1 MKGVCSLFNEAIAHL
16 LKTDLFILSKKFVTF
31 FTHANNLN
39 TLSSQTKIQSYRFDG
54 KLLMDNNLYAGKRK
68 KKNLKKKIKL
78 FAHAAPRQVEQ
89 I

>member
-1 MKGVCSLFNEAIAHL
+1 
-16 LKTDLFILSKKFVTF
+16 
-31 FTHANNLN
+31 
-39 TLSSQTKIQSYRFDG
+39 
-54 KLLMDNNLYAGKRK
+54 MDNNLYAGKRK